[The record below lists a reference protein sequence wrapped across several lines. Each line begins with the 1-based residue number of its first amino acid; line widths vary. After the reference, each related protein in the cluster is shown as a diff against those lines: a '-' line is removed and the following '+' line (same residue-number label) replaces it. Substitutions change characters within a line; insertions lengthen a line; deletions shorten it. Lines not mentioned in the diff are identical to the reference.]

1 MCVYSLIVLGGGNKC
16 RFHPNLVQTSLKT
29 FPCHVLKLIGSFLVT
44 VRPKRTITTQNAV
57 YKSSTSRSFVTD
69 VKYQLLKSGDAQKVK
84 FRVLGF
90 TSDTNLPIAFFPPL
104 LLRVFIGIFGST
116 SYIYLRFSPT
126 CKTDVDPHGRSSVNV
141 IFHTHTPNYQDWL
154 SGNPSFMIIYYM
166 EKPKWYY
173 SDWQYLPS
181 WFLYLFIFMSTVYS
195 IAYEHYPTLHQN
207 FSAPSGISLR
217 ENK

>member
-1 MCVYSLIVLGGGNKC
+1 MSVYSLIVLGGGNKC

-29 FPCHVLKLIGSFLVT
+29 FPCHVLKLIGSFLMT

-69 VKYQLLKSGDAQKVK
+69 VKYQLLKSRDAQKVK

-90 TSDTNLPIAFFPPL
+90 TSDTNLPTAFFPLL

-154 SGNPSFMIIYYM
+154 SGNPSFMIIYYK

-181 WFLYLFIFMSTVYS
+181 WFLYLSIFMNTTQRYTRISRRPQ
-195 IAYEHYPTLHQN
+195 EFL
-207 FSAPSGISLR
+207 SGKINDLR
-217 ENK
+217 